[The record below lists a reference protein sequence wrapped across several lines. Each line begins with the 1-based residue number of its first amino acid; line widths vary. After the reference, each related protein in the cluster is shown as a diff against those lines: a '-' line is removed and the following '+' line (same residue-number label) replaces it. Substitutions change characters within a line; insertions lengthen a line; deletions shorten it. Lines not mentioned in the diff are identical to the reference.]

1 MFVITEPTLTALTA
15 LQVRLHAQCV
25 LCGADHPQGL
35 RLAFHTYAD
44 GHVETEFPCD
54 RLYQGY
60 TGYLHGGIIAAL
72 LDSAMTNCLFAHGRV
87 AMTGELKVRFLK
99 PVSVECTA
107 MVSAR
112 LTKSR
117 PPLFYMEADVRQNGC
132 VMAKATAKFL
142 EVPDENL
149 TTRGDS

>member
-1 MFVITEPTLTALTA
+1 MCVITDPMPAIMIE
-15 LQVRLHAQCV
+15 LQARLHAQCV

-35 RLAFHTYAD
+35 GLVFDKHANGQVDA
-44 GHVETEFPCD
+44 EFSCD
-54 RLYQGY
+54 RQYQGY

-112 LTKSR
+112 LTKSW
-117 PPLFYMEADVRQNGC
+117 PPLFYMEADVRQKGC
-132 VMAKATAKFL
+132 VMAKATAKFM

-149 TTRGDS
+149 TIRGA